1 MYLYR
6 LIVLSLLVSGSTYI
20 TWYGGNYYAAG
31 LVDQTMLIE
40 FDMDDD
46 FWYCYNWRP
55 DKLDI
60 NKKIKRYESINGEL
74 VFKRT

>member
-46 FWYCYNWRP
+46 FWYCYNVMLLIVETVC
-55 DKLDI
+55 KLA
-60 NKKIKRYESINGEL
+60 K
-74 VFKRT
+74 